1 MIIMIAETNPPA
13 FRLLASHWG
22 RIVFKS
28 RNAHRRCI
36 RGYPQMCLYML
47 SFGNMMKNQLILGFQ
62 TSRDKPAWVWIR
74 GFPMGFPMMFS
85 YSSQLLCR
93 WKASAS
99 QLFGCDLQ
107 SAKLRVHQG
116 LRLKALKLQMRDLWI
131 LMLFHTNHKL
141 FYEMVSIYNYII
153 LYTSICNLLT
163 SLKSLRILILNRM
176 FAVYDPLRP
185 QALDVLL
192 RNVDSLEL
200 KKLVPD
206 PTTAG
211 GWFNGVHMGV
221 LITIYMVIRWWF
233 LTIYGY
239 LWWFMV
245 IYCIIGSWGCWL
257 YGGWVFLCFLD
268 CSCPWFNGGERGLN
282 GEGSL
287 TCGSVGKLNSERSV
301 PSFYSPCLFLAS
313 GDSFSW

>member
-116 LRLKALKLQMRDLWI
+116 LRLKARLNCGEGWCSLPYNGRRSAI
-131 LMLFHTNHKL
+131 
-141 FYEMVSIYNYII
+141 SIKKPDQCSEDSIHVNLSICVKPKQRAWNI
-153 LYTSICNLLT
+153 LYDMTFTGYLHSI
-163 SLKSLRILILNRM
+163 SSLRLM
-176 FAVYDPLRP
+176 A
-185 QALDVLL
+185 
-192 RNVDSLEL
+192 
-200 KKLVPD
+200 
-206 PTTAG
+206 
-211 GWFNGVHMGV
+211 
-221 LITIYMVIRWWF
+221 
-233 LTIYGY
+233 
-239 LWWFMV
+239 
-245 IYCIIGSWGCWL
+245 
-257 YGGWVFLCFLD
+257 
-268 CSCPWFNGGERGLN
+268 
-282 GEGSL
+282 
-287 TCGSVGKLNSERSV
+287 GSVYTV
-301 PSFYSPCLFLAS
+301 SFVSRNACWVYSCLFLTSQDATLPRPFLPNLYKTIMTLGPFQDIPDWTICFWRYS
-313 GDSFSW
+313 SEAPWSTWLSKPQAV